1 MKALSTRLQ
10 NADARAGGPRL
21 RGLMLGGVLAI
32 ALFFGGLGS
41 WAALAPLASAAVAP
55 GLVTVESNRKT
66 VQHLDGG
73 IISELLVRNGD
84 RVARGQVLLR
94 LEDVESRSEFDL
106 LQGRRLALAAQQ
118 ARLAAERDGAA
129 EIALPPELAKRQ
141 ADPQVAE
148 VIAGQRQILD
158 SRNQLIAG
166 QTAVLEQR
174 IGQYEAEIGSLQAQS
189 ASGKA
194 QLRLIS
200 EELSGVAE
208 LVRKGLEKKS
218 RLLALQR
225 EAARLEGMQGDYDGR
240 ITRARQGIAEARME
254 MLNLKRQRNSETVS
268 ELRDVEVEL
277 ADVSERLRVAEARL
291 QRTEIAAPLDGVVL
305 NLRYFTNG
313 GVVEPGAPILDIV
326 PEAESLVIDA
336 QLDPVNIDEVHAGL
350 AAQVRLIAFKQR
362 ITPVLSGLV
371 TQVSAD
377 VLTDDRSGRPY
388 YAARIEISRAELD
401 RLGGASLYPGMP
413 VEVIIETGQ
422 RTALDYLITPVT
434 DSFAHAFREE

>member
-21 RGLMLGGVLAI
+21 HGLMLGGVLAI

-129 EIALPPELAKRQ
+129 DIALSPELSERQ

-158 SRNQLIAG
+158 SRNQVIAG

-174 IGQYEAEIGSLQAQS
+174 IGQYGAEIGSLEAQS

-208 LVRKGLEKKS
+208 LVRKGLERKS

-240 ITRARQGIAEARME
+240 ITRARQSIAEARME
-254 MLNLKRQRNSETVS
+254 MLNLKRQRDSETVS
-268 ELRDVEVEL
+268 ELRDVQVEL
-277 ADVSERLRVAEARL
+277 AEVSERLRVAEARL

-350 AAQVRLIAFKQR
+350 AAQVRLTAFKQR

-401 RLGGASLYPGMP
+401 RLGGAGLYPGMP

-422 RTALDYLITPVT
+422 RTALDYLIAPVT